1 MKKLILSKIFVYPIK
16 SIAGISLDSSNVTTH
31 GLKYDR
37 RWLLVDEN
45 NVFITQRL
53 YPEMALI
60 QPSIINDTFLLKH
73 KTKNINQISIPAFL
87 SEGKELS
94 VKIWNDYCSAF
105 HYNSDVDQWFS
116 EVLNTKCK
124 LVYMPD
130 DSNRYIDKTYAKN
143 NEIVSF
149 ADGFPFLII
158 GQSSLDDLN
167 SRLKTPIPITRFR
180 PNFVFTGGEPFEE
193 DYLKK
198 IKIGDVSFSVV
209 KPCAR
214 CVITTTNQ
222 ETSERS
228 KEPLLTLSGY
238 RRVNNKVLF
247 GQNLIHHNLG
257 KIKLGN
263 KITILKKIKTNLY
276 K

>member
-1 MKKLILSKIFVYPIK
+1 MVNTKNLFLSQIFVYPIK
-16 SIAGISLDSSNVTTH
+16 SIGGISLDSSNVTTR

-60 QPSIINDTFLLKH
+60 QPSIINDTFQLKH

-87 SEGKELS
+87 SEGKELN

-116 EVLNTKCK
+116 EILNTKCK

-149 ADGFPFLII
+149 ADGYAFLII
-158 GQSSLDDLN
+158 GKSSLDDLN
-167 SRLKTPIPITRFR
+167 NRLEVKLPINRFR
-180 PNFVFTGGEPFEE
+180 PNFVFTGGKPFEE
-193 DYLKK
+193 DSLKK
-198 IKIGDVSFSVV
+198 IKIGNIIFDVV
-209 KPCAR
+209 KPCER
-214 CVITTTNQ
+214 CIIPTTDQ
-222 ETSERS
+222 ETAKRNE
-228 KEPLLTLSGY
+228 EPLLTLSKY
-238 RRVNNKVLF
+238 RKENNKIFF
-247 GQNLIHHNLG
+247 GQNLIQNNLG
-257 KIKLGN
+257 KISVGDE
-263 KITILKKIKTNLY
+263 ITILERKN
-276 K
+276 